1 VVTHALERQ
10 LLKMNPT
17 LRELIFWMRQKMQS
31 NKKKAKH
38 PLPILLLINQ
48 CFHWHL

>member
-38 PLPILLLINQ
+38 PLRLVVVISNSWRG
-48 CFHWHL
+48 H